1 MEHSCSDILLIDVVL
16 PLPLAETYT
25 YRLPESMR
33 DRVRVGS
40 RVIVPFGSKKIYS
53 AIVVTQPHPQSPPE
67 GGTYNGDERNYAIPS
82 GRDWG
87 GGSLKEVLDVLDPA
101 PILLPDQLWLWQW
114 IADYYLCTLGEVYKA
129 ALPSGMKLESESVVE
144 YNPDY
149 DTDTPFTRNEQY
161 LLDLMERLREQRIQD
176 LQKALETQMVNGKW
190 SNGKWPN
197 VLPIIKS
204 LLDKG
209 ALIMHEQLKQNYR
222 PRTIHCVRL
231 TEAFFSQD
239 RLNQLFDELHR
250 AQRQS
255 DLLLR
260 YLDLSKASAALTLQ
274 NRSLLVELE
283 KSTLMEG
290 QSEAAFKGLKDRGV
304 LEVFE
309 REVSRIEGQGARGK
323 EQEECI
329 RSGTIDERNLLPLAP
344 CPLPLSPA
352 QQIAYDSIR
361 TAFTTREVCL
371 LHGVTSSGKTEIYI
385 RLIQE
390 QIGQGRQVLYLLPEI
405 VLTAQLV
412 ERLRRVFGD
421 RLGVYH
427 SKYPDAERVEVWQKQ
442 LSDQPYDIVVGV
454 RSSVFLPFRRL
465 GLIIV
470 DEEHENSFKQQDPAP
485 RYHARNVALV
495 LARRVGA
502 KTLLGTATP
511 SLESYYNA
519 QQGRYALVT
528 LSERFGQVQ
537 LPRVEVVDLRD
548 RRRRK
553 EMKGPFSTDLLRAM
567 REALERREQIILFQ
581 NRRGYAPQ
589 MECQTCGWNPRC
601 TQCDVTLTLHR
612 QNDRMTCHYCG
623 ATYPIPERCP
633 QCEGHE
639 LVGVGYGTERI
650 QEELAQ
656 LFPQA
661 RIARMDLDTTRSR
674 TAYERLLYD
683 FQHGRTDILVGTQMV
698 TKGLDFERVSVVG
711 ILNADTMLNMPDF
724 RSYERAFQMMAQ
736 VAGRAGRRNAQGRV
750 ILQTKNPDLSVISQ
764 VVANDYASLYRD
776 QMQERESFHY
786 PPFSRLVYINIKHKD
801 VRVVEA
807 LARDMATLL
816 RKVFGHRVLGPDTP
830 PIGRIQLLYIRRL
843 MLKVETTASMRDA
856 RQRLRQ
862 IQSYLLAQPQY
873 KSAQM
878 YYDVDPV

>member
-1 MEHSCSDILLIDVVL
+1 MEHSPRLFLLADVVL

-25 YRLPESMR
+25 YRIPEWLG
-33 DRVRVGS
+33 DKVKVGC
-40 RVIVPFGSKKIYS
+40 RLIVPFGTKKMYS
-53 AIVVTQPHPQSPPE
+53 AIVVRLH
-67 GGTYNGDERNYAIPS
+67 NDEP
-82 GRDWG
+82 DME
-87 GGSLKEVLDVLDPA
+87 LKEAIDLLDESPVLLA
-101 PILLPDQLWLWQW
+101 DQLWLWQW
-114 IADYYLCTLGEVYKA
+114 IADYYLCSMGEVYKA
-129 ALPSGMKLESESVVE
+129 ALPSGMKLESESVVV
-144 YNPDY
+144 YNSDY
-149 DTDTPFTRNEQY
+149 DAQVPLTRTEQHV
-161 LLDLMERLREQRIQD
+161 LDILEHLSEQKVFE
-176 LQKALETQMVNGKW
+176 LQRAVGVKNI
-190 SNGKWPN
+190 
-197 VLPIIKS
+197 LPTIKS

-209 ALIMHEQLKQNYR
+209 AVVMHEELKRNYR
-222 PRTIHCVRL
+222 PKTVNCVRL
-231 TEAFFSQD
+231 AEAFFSEE
-239 RLNQLFDELHR
+239 RLNQLFTELSR
-250 AQRQS
+250 AQKQH
-255 DLLLR
+255 DLLVH
-260 YLDLSKASAALTLQ
+260 YLDLSKASAALTLR
-274 NRSLLVELE
+274 NRSLLVEVE
-283 KSTLMEG
+283 KQMLMQG
-290 QSEAAFKGLKDRGV
+290 HSEAAFKGLKDRGV
-304 LEVFE
+304 LEVYE
-309 REVSRIEGQGARGK
+309 KEVTRLVSAAGVRPA
-323 EQEECI
+323 
-329 RSGTIDERNLLPLAP
+329 SFS
-344 CPLPLSPA
+344 LSPV
-352 QQIAYDSIR
+352 QQK
-361 TAFTTREVCL
+361 AFDAIHEQLQNHSTCL

-390 QIGQGRQVLYLLPEI
+390 QLEKGHQVLYLLPEI

-442 LSDQPYDIVVGV
+442 LSSEPYDIIVGV
-454 RSSVFLPFRRL
+454 RSSIFLPFQRL

-470 DEEHENSFKQQDPAP
+470 DEEHEASFKQQDPAP

-495 LARRVGA
+495 LTQRSGA

-511 SLESYYNA
+511 SLESYYNT
-519 QQGRYALVT
+519 QTGKFGLVT
-528 LSERFGQVQ
+528 LTERHNQVQ
-537 LPRVEVVDLRD
+537 LPQIQVVNIKEKRH
-548 RRRRK
+548 RK
-553 EMKGPFSTDLLRAM
+553 EMHGPFSTDLVNAM
-567 REALERREQIILFQ
+567 REALEHREQVILFQ

-589 MECQTCGWNPRC
+589 TECNICGWVPRC
-601 TQCDVTLTLHR
+601 TNCDVTLTHHKGSE
-612 QNDRMTCHYCG
+612 RMTCHYCG
-623 ATYPIPERCP
+623 ATYRLPERCP
-633 QCEGHE
+633 NCGGQEFQSI
-639 LVGVGYGTERI
+639 GYGTERI
-650 QEELAQ
+650 EDDLRQI
-656 LFPQA
+656 FPNA

-674 TAYERLLYD
+674 QAYEGIIDD

-736 VAGRAGRRNAQGRV
+736 VAGRAGRRSAQGRV

-801 VRVVEA
+801 IRVVEA

-816 RKVFGHRVLGPDTP
+816 RKVFAHRVLGPDTP

-843 MLKVETTASMRDA
+843 MLKVETTASMRDV

>member
-1 MEHSCSDILLIDVVL
+1 MEHSCSGILLIDVVL

-25 YRLPESMR
+25 YRLPESMH

-40 RVIVPFGSKKIYS
+40 RVIVPFGNKKIYS
-53 AIVVTQPHPQSPPE
+53 AIVVKGPYPQSPPE
-67 GGTYNGDERNYAIPS
+67 EGTYNGGERSDALPS
-82 GRDWG
+82 GREWG
-87 GGSLKEVLDVLDPA
+87 GWDLKEVLDVLDPV

-144 YNPDY
+144 YNSDY

-161 LLDLMERLREQRIQD
+161 LLDLMERLREQRVQD
-176 LQKALETQMVNGKW
+176 LQKAFDASQMVNGK
-190 SNGKWPN
+190 SVNGKSVN
-197 VLPIIKS
+197 VLSLVKS

-222 PRTIHCVRL
+222 PRIVHCVRL

-239 RLNQLFDELHR
+239 RLNQLFDELRR

-260 YLDLSKASAALTLQ
+260 YLDLSKAAAALTLQ

-290 QSEAAFKGLKDRGV
+290 QSEAAFKGLRERGV
-304 LEVFE
+304 LEVYE
-309 REVSRIEGQGARGK
+309 RELSRIEGLK
-323 EQEECI
+323 NSSIEELKTDEQNNFQSSI
-329 RSGTIDERNLLPLAP
+329 FNLQ
-344 CPLPLSPA
+344 LSPA
-352 QQIAYDSIR
+352 QQVAYDSIR
-361 TAFTTREVCL
+361 TAFATRDVCL

-412 ERLRRVFGD
+412 ERLRRVFGN

-537 LPRVEVVDLRD
+537 LPRIEVVDLRD

-567 REALERREQIILFQ
+567 SDALGRREQIILFQ

-612 QNDRMTCHYCG
+612 QSNRMTCHYCG

-674 TAYERLLYD
+674 TAYERLLFD

-724 RSYERAFQMMAQ
+724 RSYEHAFQMLSQ
-736 VAGRAGRRNAQGRV
+736 VAGRAGRRNRQGLV
-750 ILQTKNPDLSVISQ
+750 VLQTKSPDLSVVRQ
-764 VVANDYASLYRD
+764 VVGNDYAGLYRD
-776 QMQERESFHY
+776 QLDERQAFRY
-786 PPFSRLVYINIKHKD
+786 PPFVRLVVVTLRHRD
-801 VRVVEA
+801 VRIVEQM
-807 LARDMATLL
+807 ARDMGALL
-816 RKVFGHRVLGPDTP
+816 RRQFGNRVLGPDTP
-830 PIGRIQLLYIRRL
+830 AVSRVQLMYIRRL
-843 MLKVETTASMRDA
+843 ILKVEVTASMADA
-856 RQRLRQ
+856 RRRLRQ
-862 IQSYLLAQPQY
+862 LRDFLLQQKPY
-873 KSAQM
+873 RSAQVV
-878 YYDVDPV
+878 YDVDPV